1 MVAVELPERDK
12 DFLDEKGF
20 NYELVEFPGGI
31 YLIIN
36 DFPFPAA
43 YTPRL
48 AKVLIVIPTGY
59 PEAKVD
65 MIFTIPDVKLVNG
78 QWPQN
83 CEQHVPHNNLTWQQW
98 SRHINWRIG
107 VDNLRTFMTAMK
119 KELDLGR

>member
-1 MVAVELPERDK
+1 MVAIELPERDK
-12 DFLDEKGF
+12 DFLDEKGY

-36 DFPFPAA
+36 DFPFPPS
-43 YTPRL
+43 YLPRQ
-48 AKVLIVIPTGY
+48 AKVLIVLPTGY

-65 MIFTIPDVKLVNG
+65 MIFTIPDVKLTNG
-78 QWPQN
+78 QWPLN
-83 CEQHVPHNNLTWQQW
+83 CEAHLLHNGLRWQQW

-107 VDNLRTFMTAMK
+107 IDNLRTFMAAMK